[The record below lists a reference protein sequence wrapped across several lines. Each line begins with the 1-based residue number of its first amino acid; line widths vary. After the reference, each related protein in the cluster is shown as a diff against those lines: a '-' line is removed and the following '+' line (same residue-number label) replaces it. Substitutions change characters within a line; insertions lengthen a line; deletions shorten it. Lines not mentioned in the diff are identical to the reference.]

1 MGFSFWY
8 EKNSSYIFEKS
19 FISTERAAQTSMLL
33 LRDIVLTL
41 RFGNSLGVWW
51 RLWFLPNGSKWKVP
65 KAKSLPVKSLECYDA
80 MQISP
85 NLRRKNVGLRKW
97 WAIKYTNMWVPKNS
111 LCFPLH
117 LPQDNTYPFR
127 HHRITLSCIF
137 PGQLPL
143 PKYNSAHRSQNPFPV
158 SLPLTLCPPKL
169 PNAITKVIPYPL
181 PPRHY
186 SCLGRMVG
194 KGCLLN
200 PQNLHFPET
209 YPQQPCLYT
218 WLWPM

>member
-1 MGFSFWY
+1 
-8 EKNSSYIFEKS
+8 
-19 FISTERAAQTSMLL
+19 
-33 LRDIVLTL
+33 
-41 RFGNSLGVWW
+41 
-51 RLWFLPNGSKWKVP
+51 
-65 KAKSLPVKSLECYDA
+65 
-80 MQISP
+80 
-85 NLRRKNVGLRKW
+85 
-97 WAIKYTNMWVPKNS
+97 MWVPKNS

-127 HHRITLSCIF
+127 YHRITLSCIF

-209 YPQQPCLYT
+209 YPAALFVHMALTYVGPRLQNWAGGRLV
-218 WLWPM
+218 LV